1 MAQCCNNSA
10 TKPDERSGESG
21 YILEKLLL
29 FHSCILTSEVV
40 FQISLQVRRGK
51 DILLAGIGEFEL
63 HQQ

>member
-40 FQISLQVRRGK
+40 FQISLQMRRRK